1 MHPEYAYP
9 CNSMQRSGC
18 RVTVELFPSPLF
30 LSGCF
35 PPCFCKSN
43 QWLRPDAD
51 EKPQLS
57 KQSVSS
63 LQHDMF
69 KMTCRSKKKRRPD
82 EFGGHHSIRELQDER
97 CPNMTEIQIAINIQH
112 EICHFAVEKKCKFTW
127 ELTICVSWS
136 TKKMHSPHR
145 PRVGTLVLSKRLVR
159 FLFLHLNFGLL
170 GKLCEN
176 NNCQYYSDRNKVY
189 WGGVGKD
196 FPGILGSIKMCPDR
210 EASCCLLLWTIFSWS

>member
-1 MHPEYAYP
+1 MHMHPEYAYP

-43 QWLRPDAD
+43 QWLRPDAE

-97 CPNMTEIQIAINIQH
+97 CPNMTEIQIAINIQQ
-112 EICHFAVEKKCKFTW
+112 EICHFAVK
-127 ELTICVSWS
+127 
-136 TKKMHSPHR
+136 
-145 PRVGTLVLSKRLVR
+145 
-159 FLFLHLNFGLL
+159 
-170 GKLCEN
+170 
-176 NNCQYYSDRNKVY
+176 NKVRIHMRIDNLCQLVHQEDAQSSPATC
-189 WGGVGKD
+189 WGHVLARWCYPNGWCV
-196 FPGILGSIKMCPDR
+196 F
-210 EASCCLLLWTIFSWS
+210 FSYT